1 MTHLQS
7 AKALDSP
14 AARRGGQ
21 RLADLQSYG
30 MCLLC
35 GSGGPPQVLHDS
47 CCASCGSPLA
57 QPPLIDQAT
66 PEALGRRAALRRE
79 RDHLAN
85 LQVGWPSPDYAV
97 RWRDLS
103 LSGLSIMAERAVDI
117 GVVIRVTD
125 GGVDALAQVVECRH
139 QGALRS
145 IHARLL
151 RVRFVQTSGVFCSVK
166 A

>member
-1 MTHLQS
+1 MTHTQS
-7 AKALDSP
+7 AKALTAP
-14 AARRGGQ
+14 AARRGSQ
-21 RLADLQSYG
+21 QLSDLQSYG

-35 GSGGPPQVLHDS
+35 GSGGPPQVLPDS

-85 LQVGWPSPDYAV
+85 MQVGWPSADYAV

-103 LSGLSIMAERAVDI
+103 LTGLSIMAERSVDI
-117 GVVIRVTD
+117 GVVIRITD

-151 RVRFVQTSGVFCSVK
+151 RVRFVQTSGVFFSAK